1 MTGQISDLVK
11 RFKFL
16 CKNFPDKSEAVAAIE
31 VLAQLLECP
40 DITTVQGLY
49 DVMNA
54 AIARMW
60 DEGVSNLSVISAC
73 ELFQRFITL
82 ATLDT
87 VGFDECKKVLSNR
100 AQIFIRKVGSC
111 RQQIAENFLN
121 YIPNG
126 SVIFLHSYSRVV
138 LAALA
143 YAATTQK
150 RLHCYVTTC
159 APSGLGAKMTKALAK
174 LKISCTLVPDTSLA
188 YLMPQVDFVV
198 LGAEAVVESG
208 GILNMLGSSLIS
220 MTASSFG
227 RPVYVL
233 AESFKFIRC
242 YPLDQRHIPDE
253 FKWSCD
259 SEYKSSS
266 PSPMSNLRD
275 GNAFCPTDSDKEECD
290 FPEMKTA
297 WAAVEAQRVSIIEQK
312 MPRVDYTS
320 PCYITYLITDLGVL
334 TPSAVSDE
342 LIKLYL

>member
-1 MTGQISDLVK
+1 MTSQICDVVR
-11 RFKFL
+11 RFKLL
-16 CKNFPDKSEAVAAIE
+16 CKNNPDKSEAVAAIE
-31 VLAQLLECP
+31 VLAHLLKCP
-40 DITTVQGLY
+40 DVTTVQGLY
-49 DVMNA
+49 DVMND
-54 AIARMW
+54 AIGRMW
-60 DEGVSNLSVISAC
+60 EEGVSNLSVISAC

-87 VGFDECKKVLSNR
+87 VGFDECKKVLSER

-126 SVIFLHSYSRVV
+126 SVVFLHSYSRVV
-138 LAALA
+138 LAALS
-143 YAATTQK
+143 YAASAQK
-150 RLHCYVTTC
+150 CLHCYVTTC

-188 YLMPQVDFVV
+188 YLMPQVDLVV

-208 GILNMLGSSLIS
+208 GILNMLGSSLIA
-220 MTASSFG
+220 MTASTFG

-233 AESFKFIRC
+233 AESFKFMRC

-253 FKWSCD
+253 FKWSRNL
-259 SEYKSSS
+259 EYGSLS
-266 PSPMSNLRD
+266 PSPLSNLRD
-275 GNAFCPTDSDKEECD
+275 ENNFYLEGDEDKCD
-290 FPEMKTA
+290 FPEMRTA
-297 WAAVEAQRVSIIEQK
+297 WAAVEAQRVSVIEQK